1 MNEGHRRSKTT
12 TETFTLADGVV
23 CLVIRGTLS
32 HLHVPQI
39 VEWLERVARE
49 QAPRG
54 LIIDCSE
61 MDAIDP
67 GVGGRL
73 IAHARERGVRIEHT
87 VVVTRAS
94 AVRALAGAAAVVL
107 KDRVVE
113 CVSSRADALAL
124 LSARVGR
131 AGRVR
136 QHSGEQ
142 PKPGALALPQPAQ
155 TDPAKRSAG

>member
-1 MNEGHRRSKTT
+1 MNEGHRRSKST
-12 TETFTLADGVV
+12 TETFALADGVF

-32 HLHVPQI
+32 HVHVPPI
-39 VEWLERVARE
+39 VEWLDSVAKHD
-49 QAPRG
+49 AARG
-54 LIIDCSE
+54 LIIDCTE

-73 IAHARERGVRIEHT
+73 IANARMQGVRIEHT

-113 CVSSRADALAL
+113 CVATRADALAK
-124 LSARVGR
+124 LSARAPKG
-131 AGRVR
+131 GRVR

-142 PKPGALALPQPAQ
+142 PKPGALPLKESQA
-155 TDPAKRSAG
+155 DPAKRSAG